1 MERIRCEMVDFE
13 FKRHKSSNIGSNE
26 KTTTNKFANYGRKYP
41 TLSGNHPL
49 NASTSSFASSTTT
62 TNSAEND
69 HNYLLIS
76 THQQQILRRKSSENI
91 HENLNGFLRVD
102 TTFGQTRRRESFHVP
117 LSNSASQGAFSPLSP
132 SSSTSSSAYFS
143 DSQTTS
149 FSSTA
154 SQTISTG
161 QFGGGKRGNDKP
173 SGILG
178 IGEFSIRLPSFPKSK
193 SRFLRKA
200 RQLRRER
207 EKSCEKERTPT
218 ICLGQRREE
227 EKWKGGEKSSDE
239 EEYEDDEYEYEEVTD
254 EEDEEERREEDEIE
268 GIEVTVT
275 QYSAFEAEAMP
286 KKLPIPKFQ
295 PMMGRGTEERAD
307 GEEESAEEMEES
319 DEEEEEDAYS
329 DKYSNGFLSDRS
341 NRSSMSRSTSVTLC
355 LPLPQSELP
364 PSGAHYHHFHQQFRH
379 SSPIERLVVDEVHF
393 TFRMFNKVKN

>member
-1 MERIRCEMVDFE
+1 
-13 FKRHKSSNIGSNE
+13 
-26 KTTTNKFANYGRKYP
+26 
-41 TLSGNHPL
+41 
-49 NASTSSFASSTTT
+49 
-62 TNSAEND
+62 
-69 HNYLLIS
+69 
-76 THQQQILRRKSSENI
+76 
-91 HENLNGFLRVD
+91 LRVD

-149 FSSTA
+149 LSSNA
-154 SQTISTG
+154 SQTISNG
-161 QFGGGKRGNDKP
+161 QFVGGRRGSDKP
-173 SGILG
+173 LGIPG
-178 IGEFSIRLPSFPKSK
+178 IGEFSIRLPSLPKSK

-218 ICLGQRREE
+218 ICFGQRLGED
-227 EKWKGGEKSSDE
+227 KWKDGEKSSDE
-239 EEYEDDEYEYEEVTD
+239 EEYEDDEDEYEEVSD
-254 EEDEEERREEDEIE
+254 EEDEEEKRREEEKIE

-275 QYSAFEAEAMP
+275 QYSAFEAEAVP
-286 KKLPIPKFQ
+286 KTLPIPKFHSSL
-295 PMMGRGTEERAD
+295 MGREQNEEDAVR
-307 GEEESAEEMEES
+307 EEESAEEIEES
-319 DEEEEEDAYS
+319 DEEEDAYS

-379 SSPIERLVVDEVHF
+379 SSPIERLVVDEVNF
-393 TFRMFNKVKN
+393 TFRMFNKVKNLAKNCFKNGNLKK